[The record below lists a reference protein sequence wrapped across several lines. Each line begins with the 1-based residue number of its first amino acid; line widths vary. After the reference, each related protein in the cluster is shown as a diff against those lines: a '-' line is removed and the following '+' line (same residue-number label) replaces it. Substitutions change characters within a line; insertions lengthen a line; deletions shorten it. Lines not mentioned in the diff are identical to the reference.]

1 MLTLTR
7 CPFHPRVT
15 AVTRKKSRPMCQS
28 ASGRLPL
35 NTHTLSLTQR
45 SRSKLII
52 PVQGEKKLEIHHGDE
67 LTCNS
72 PGTVRSQSSQLAR
85 DCSFTVVSTRQG
97 LFVHSRLNSPGTVRS
112 QSSQLAEHPGLKS
125 GAAACQLSSTRNKK
139 SADGD

>member
-15 AVTRKKSRPMCQS
+15 AVTRKKSRPLCQS

-52 PVQGEKKLEIHHGDE
+52 PVQGEKKVGNPPWRRAHVQLARDCSFTVVSTRQGLFVHSR
-67 LTCNS
+67 LNS
-72 PGTVRSQSSQLAR
+72 SGTVRSQSSQLAR

-97 LFVHSRLNSPGTVRS
+97 LFVHSRLNS
-112 QSSQLAEHPGLKS
+112 
-125 GAAACQLSSTRNKK
+125 LSTLV
-139 SADGD
+139 